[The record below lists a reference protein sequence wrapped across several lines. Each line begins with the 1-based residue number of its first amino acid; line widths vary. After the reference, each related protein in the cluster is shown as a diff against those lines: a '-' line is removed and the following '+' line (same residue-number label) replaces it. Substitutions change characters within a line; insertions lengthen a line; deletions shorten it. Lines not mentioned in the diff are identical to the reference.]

1 MMLGLI
7 KIFWR
12 KVAYIL
18 AEAESLFITMT
29 EGKQEDEFAKPKS
42 RRKQTEAPERQRRP
56 TIASPAEIDLPEVE
70 PLPAVEIPNQLEPS
84 ETFLD
89 DIRESLGAASV

>member
-42 RRKQTEAPERQRRP
+42 RRKQTEAPER
-56 TIASPAEIDLPEVE
+56 
-70 PLPAVEIPNQLEPS
+70 
-84 ETFLD
+84 
-89 DIRESLGAASV
+89 